1 MCLVEI
7 ENSPK
12 PVAACAMPVSPN
24 MRIFTDSPFVKK
36 AREGVLELLLLNHP
50 LDCPICDQGG
60 ECDLQDQVLNFGS
73 DRSRFFEMKRTVEDK
88 NCGPFIKTIMTRCI
102 HCTRC
107 VRFSEEVEGKN
118 FISLGTVNRGQQTEI
133 STYIDKLI
141 LHELSGNL
149 IDLCP
154 VGALT
159 SKPYAF
165 VARPWE
171 LKFVDFIDTFDSL
184 GTSISINLIDS
195 KIVRVL
201 PKFNRKSFDLVSFSS
216 SETSEWIT
224 DKVRFSYDGFY
235 RNRLNLP
242 FLLVS
247 ETYHFFSWN
256 SIISLMRRMVR
267 LTPSK
272 ISFIVSNTLDSE
284 TLLASKLLTNHLGIS
299 KFSHDRYCSF
309 DFTWS
314 GDYKFDVNLI
324 NEVDSFF
331 LVGTNPKLEAS
342 LLNLQISQ
350 NCKKKDISC
359 NTLGS
364 ITNSVYSSDKFIGLS
379 LPILF
384 SILEGKHKVSKESY
398 NKLNSSFL
406 RLLILFGSSVFD
418 RFDTSQFFNS
428 LKLFGKKKHFL
439 NQLGGLNYS
448 YKMLP
453 TEVNAIGSMN
463 LGINSLSPECFKNNL
478 LMYLVHPEKELL
490 ESLDSYY
497 KVSKTES
504 IVIYHGSHMINL
516 SNNGHNFINYFIP
529 GSVCLEKEGSYFNL
543 ENKCQKTSKII
554 TTNIQG
560 KEESNFFRLLDKK
573 RSFNYDLSFLL
584 DQFVPKYSSSKFSEV
599 VSNYPNFLSSLSFF
613 YGVKLKKSLLKLVFE
628 NFFLT
633 NVICQN
639 SLIMGKASNLTQKN
653 STNFLYK

>member
-24 MRIFTDSPFVKK
+24 MRIYTDSPFVKK

-60 ECDLQDQVLNFGS
+60 ECDLQDQVLSYGS
-73 DRSRFFEMKRTVEDK
+73 DRSRFYEIKRTVEDK

-133 STYIDKLI
+133 STYVDKLV

-201 PKFNRKSFDLVSFSS
+201 PKLSYGVLSTS
-216 SETSEWIT
+216 SETKEWIT

-235 RNRLNLP
+235 RNRLTLP

-247 ETYHFFSWN
+247 EKYYYYSWN
-256 SIISLMRRMVR
+256 SIIGLMRRMIR
-267 LTPSK
+267 LNPSK

-284 TLLASKLLTNHLGIS
+284 TLLASKLLTNQLGIS
-299 KFSHDRYCSF
+299 KFSHDRYFSI
-309 DFTWS
+309 DLTWS
-314 GDYKFDVNLI
+314 GDYKFDLDLI

-350 NCKKKDISC
+350 NCKKKDLFC
-359 NTLGS
+359 HTLGS
-364 ITNSVYSSDKFIGLS
+364 ITNSIYPSDKFIGLS
-379 LPILF
+379 LPILY
-384 SILEGKHKVSKESY
+384 SILEGKHKVSKQFS
-398 NKLNSSFL
+398 NSLKS
-406 RLLILFGSSVFD
+406 LILFGSWVLE
-418 RFDTSQFFNS
+418 RFDSFQFFNS
-428 LKLFGKKKHFL
+428 LKFIGKKKHSFE
-439 NQLGGLNYS
+439 GAGVFNYFS
-448 YKMLP
+448 KMLP
-453 TEVNAIGSMN
+453 NEVNTIGSFN
-463 LGINSLSPECFKNNL
+463 LGINSLCPEFYRNNL
-478 LMYLVHPEKELL
+478 LVYLVHPQKELL

-497 KVSKTES
+497 KVTKTES
-504 IVIYHGSHMINL
+504 IVIYQGSHMI
-516 SNNGHNFINYFIP
+516 SFYNNCYNFINYFIP
-529 GSVCLEKEGSYFNL
+529 GSTCLEKEGSYYNL

-554 TTNIQG
+554 TTNGQS
-560 KEESNFFRLLDKK
+560 KEESQFFRLLSNKG
-573 RSFNYDLSFLL
+573 SVNYDLSLLL
-584 DQFVPKYSSSKFSEV
+584 DQLVPKYQSSNFSEII
-599 VSNYPNFLSSLSFF
+599 SKYPGFLSNLSFF
-613 YGVKLKKSLLKLVFE
+613 YGVKLRKSFLKLGFE

-633 NVICQN
+633 NVVSQN
-639 SLIMGKASNLTQKN
+639 SLIMGKASNMTQKN
-653 STNFLYK
+653 SSNFLYK